1 MKLLIDMNPSPD
13 WVAFLAQQG
22 IESTYWSTVGS
33 PHATDREIM
42 EWAKARDH
50 VVFTHDLDFGILL
63 ALTQDAGPS
72 VIQIRTLDT
81 FPEAIGLRLVQAMRT
96 YEAYLREGSLL
107 TIDEERQRVRV
118 LPLRRNR

>member
-1 MKLLIDMNPSPD
+1 MKLLVDMNLSPD
-13 WVAFLAQQG
+13 WVAFLTQQG

-42 EWAKARDH
+42 EWAKAHDH

-81 FPEAIGLRLVQAMRT
+81 FPEEIGYGWFRPFEPTKPISTKAL
-96 YEAYLREGSLL
+96 LL